1 MGRGREL
8 RNFLYLF
15 IGTFIGGGLVLDGRL
30 HLGPHGNAGAV
41 GSLPLP
47 PVGDARPPQLLH
59 RASGL
64 LLEQAFR
71 KEGSPATAAHD
82 ERALTRSL
90 WPLTS
95 QWLDETG
102 PALALTIASAA
113 AMLDLDAVVVDGSMD
128 RHVVGEAIA
137 RTERVLDR
145 YDWEGITRPRVMIG
159 SVGSD
164 ARALGGA
171 ILPLYRHFA
180 PLHDLYLKA
189 DPEEPL
195 SAAGSSRLGLPG

>member
-1 MGRGREL
+1 
-8 RNFLYLF
+8 
-15 IGTFIGGGLVLDGRL
+15 
-30 HLGPHGNAGAV
+30 
-41 GSLPLP
+41 
-47 PVGDARPPQLLH
+47 
-59 RASGL
+59 
-64 LLEQAFR
+64 
-71 KEGSPATAAHD
+71 
-82 ERALTRSL
+82 
-90 WPLTS
+90 
-95 QWLDETG
+95 
-102 PALALTIASAA
+102 
-113 AMLDLDAVVVDGSMD
+113 MD

-189 DPEEPL
+189 DPEEPPR
-195 SAAGSSRLGLPG
+195 AAASRPGLPG